1 MPEPR
6 TKLDPANTNVLI
18 VEDDKLMVDVLN
30 KNFTASQYKTFVV
43 SRAEDAEKILAKE
56 KIAVI
61 LLDIVLP
68 DMDGFTFLKK
78 IKADDKRKDI
88 PVIIISNLGQRD
100 EVTRGLAEGAADYI
114 IKANVFPEEIVA
126 KVAKLLQQ

>member
-1 MPEPR
+1 MNAES
-6 TKLDPANTNVLI
+6 KIDPASTHVLI
-18 VEDDKLMVDVLN
+18 VEDDKLMVDVLS
-30 KNFTASQYKTFVV
+30 KNFAASKYVTSVA

-56 KIAVI
+56 KIDVI

-78 IKADDKRKDI
+78 LKGDEKYKDI

-100 EVTRGLAEGAADYI
+100 EVTRGIQEGARDYI

-126 KVAKLLQQ
+126 KVEKILSK